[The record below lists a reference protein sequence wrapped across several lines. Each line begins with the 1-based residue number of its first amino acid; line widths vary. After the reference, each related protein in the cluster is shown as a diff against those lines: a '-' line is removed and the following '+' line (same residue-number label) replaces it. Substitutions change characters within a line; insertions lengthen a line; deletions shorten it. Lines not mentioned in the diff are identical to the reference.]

1 MNMESIKKQAYRE
14 LKSMANAPLIATL
27 IKTEDEAKLEIERT
41 KILSKIEAKNILEG
55 YSY

>member
-1 MNMESIKKQAYRE
+1 MDSIKKQAYRR

-27 IKTEDEAKLEIERT
+27 LKTEDEAKLEFERT
-41 KILSKIEAKNILEG
+41 KILSEVEAKNILEG

>member
-1 MNMESIKKQAYRE
+1 MNMESIKKQAYGG
-14 LKSMANAPLIATL
+14 LKSMTNAPLIATL

>member
-1 MNMESIKKQAYRE
+1 MDSIKKQAYLG

-27 IKTEDEAKLEIERT
+27 LKTEDETKLEIERI

>member
-1 MNMESIKKQAYRE
+1 MDSIKKQAYRG

-27 IKTEDEAKLEIERT
+27 LKTEDETKLEIERI